1 MFLLR
6 DTAFRALFIQTWPL
20 HCTCAKDNRLFYL
33 NYPPVNE
40 VGKSDQ
46 MVMKEQFVSG
56 QQMET
61 IDFYHGK
68 EAPLQFDQTQNTPLE
83 RANQN

>member
-1 MFLLR
+1 MLCSLELDHYTVRVQRITGF
-6 DTAFRALFIQTWPL
+6 F
-20 HCTCAKDNRLFYL
+20 KNL

-46 MVMKEQFVSG
+46 MVMKEKFVCG

-68 EAPLQFDQTQNTPLE
+68 EAPLKFDQTQNTPLE